1 MHLSGPSRARS
12 RIRRRDSAAPEGA
25 ADAEA
30 PLRWAAGDGVRLS
43 PKVTAGSPTVGG
55 SRGLV
60 ALEPIDAG
68 EDLIVLP
75 NSCTC
80 FDATFARG
88 DRQLGIADAVAAA
101 YEAAPDRG
109 GDVTDEVALTLLVIP
124 LADVF
129 GPTPPPF
136 GPYALALPRDPPDT
150 PLLFP
155 AERLRAVVPILPLA
169 LVDAVDDA
177 RQELFQLWD
186 VAAAVIDR
194 VVFPGGEGT
203 SRPAPRNPLSTWT
216 SSPSPGWRFA
226 VEPSRSPC
234 AARTAASTPA
244 DAWSPSWIS

>member
-1 MHLSGPSRARS
+1 MHLLRRDVRAR
-12 RIRRRDSAAPEGA
+12 R
-25 ADAEA
+25 
-30 PLRWAAGDGVRLS
+30 S
-43 PKVTAGSPTVGG
+43 P
-55 SRGLV
+55 
-60 ALEPIDAG
+60 
-68 EDLIVLP
+68 
-75 NSCTC
+75 
-80 FDATFARG
+80 
-88 DRQLGIADAVAAA
+88 LGIADAVAA

-109 GDVTDEVALTLLVIP
+109 GDVTDEVALTLLVI
-124 LADVF
+124 LARRHPDA
-129 GPTPPPF
+129 TPF

-203 SRPAPRNPLSTWT
+203 PAGTPEPPLDVDEFAFAWLAVRSR
-216 SSPSPGWRFA
+216 
-226 VEPSRSPC
+226 PSRSPC